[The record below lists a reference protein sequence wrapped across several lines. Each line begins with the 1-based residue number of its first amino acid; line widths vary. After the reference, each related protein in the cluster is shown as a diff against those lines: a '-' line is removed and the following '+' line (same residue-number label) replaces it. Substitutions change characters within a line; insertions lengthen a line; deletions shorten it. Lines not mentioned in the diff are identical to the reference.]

1 MNTGKGQSRVYFS
14 EDSDKFVPRS
24 LGSFGESDNGY
35 RFVVIQHPIDGK
47 LVDIYQE
54 VSLKDR
60 TQEYYTDG
68 KLVKICILDKNGQPI
83 HGNLIGNEEINC
95 EYS

>member
-1 MNTGKGQSRVYFS
+1 MTRNCMADIGNR
-14 EDSDKFVPRS
+14 
-24 LGSFGESDNGY
+24 
-35 RFVVIQHPIDGK
+35 IDGK

-68 KLVKICILDKNGQPI
+68 KLVKICILDKNGYPVSVD
-83 HGNLIGNEEINC
+83 LIGNEEFRK
-95 EYS
+95 